1 MNNNPI
7 EQRMKSPPLGKTCDQ
22 HYARGTLHRRGGRP
36 SKRSTSAKYVL
47 QHDDWQYT
55 GNTTIEQE
63 TCEIMISYLQGYED
77 IDSQR
82 KAENSY
88 KFQWNEDMLEDIESK
103 ITSLGGDLD
112 EPGIGGEAIA
122 VENDPPKPEEVT
134 LSDQENFD
142 GLLGVHEERGRP
154 SSKHSKIEE
163 SETEDGANIPRDD
176 L

>member
-1 MNNNPI
+1 MPEGLSIGEEGDPQN
-7 EQRMKSPPLGKTCDQ
+7 DQ
-22 HYARGTLHRRGGRP
+22 QVQ
-36 SKRSTSAKYVL
+36 SMFFNMM
-47 QHDDWQYT
+47 T
-55 GNTTIEQE
+55 GNIQVTQQLNKELVKK
-63 TCEIMISYLQGYED
+63 SWSQGYED

-112 EPGIGGEAIA
+112 EPGIAGEAIA
-122 VENDPPKPEEVT
+122 VENDAPKPEEVT
-134 LSDQENFD
+134 LSDQENYD

>member
-1 MNNNPI
+1 MPEGLSIGEEGDPQN
-7 EQRMKSPPLGKTCDQ
+7 DQ
-22 HYARGTLHRRGGRP
+22 QVQ
-36 SKRSTSAKYVL
+36 SMFFNMM
-47 QHDDWQYT
+47 T
-55 GNTTIEQE
+55 GNIQVTQQLNKELVKK
-63 TCEIMISYLQGYED
+63 SWFQGYED

-112 EPGIGGEAIA
+112 EPGIAGEAIA
-122 VENDPPKPEEVT
+122 VENDAPKPEEVT

-142 GLLGVHEERGRP
+142 GLLGFHEGRP

>member
-1 MNNNPI
+1 
-7 EQRMKSPPLGKTCDQ
+7 
-22 HYARGTLHRRGGRP
+22 
-36 SKRSTSAKYVL
+36 
-47 QHDDWQYT
+47 
-55 GNTTIEQE
+55 
-63 TCEIMISYLQGYED
+63 MISYPKGYED

-112 EPGIGGEAIA
+112 EPGTAGEPIA
-122 VENDPPKPEEVT
+122 VENDAPKPEEVT

-142 GLLGVHEERGRP
+142 GLLGFHEERGRP

>member
-1 MNNNPI
+1 MPEGLSIGEEGDPQN
-7 EQRMKSPPLGKTCDQ
+7 DQ
-22 HYARGTLHRRGGRP
+22 QVQ
-36 SKRSTSAKYVL
+36 SMFFNMM
-47 QHDDWQYT
+47 T
-55 GNTTIEQE
+55 GNIQVTQQLNKELVKK
-63 TCEIMISYLQGYED
+63 SWFQGYED

-112 EPGIGGEAIA
+112 EPGIAGEAIA
-122 VENDPPKPEEVT
+122 VENDAPKPEEVT

>member
-1 MNNNPI
+1 MPEGLSIGEEGDPQN
-7 EQRMKSPPLGKTCDQ
+7 DQ
-22 HYARGTLHRRGGRP
+22 QVQ
-36 SKRSTSAKYVL
+36 SMFFNMM
-47 QHDDWQYT
+47 T
-55 GNTTIEQE
+55 GNIQVTQQLNKELVKK
-63 TCEIMISYLQGYED
+63 SWSQGYED

-112 EPGIGGEAIA
+112 EPGIAGEAIA
-122 VENDPPKPEEVT
+122 VENDAPKPEEVT